1 MKISKFF
8 IIICIAF
15 LSLPINLWASLPIL
29 KITANIENPFVYL
42 GDEKI
47 GRCTKGKLEVEID
60 PGRYNLI
67 LKTNDEIN
75 PLLYSEYIHA
85 KMDNKIEVTATLTLK
100 RAEEYYYK
108 NINNYK
114 DKKQFLKMFPRSKH
128 LKKIEN
134 QILEFENQYDDDD
147 IATLKSKIRKKLN
160 PDLILISALD
170 KTKEFTKQELRYEY
184 SYLREP
190 INIQFLYNDY
200 PNIAQLDAFYI
211 GKYEVT
217 DLFYDFVSLVDNVLS
232 DKTKLLQNI
241 EEIEKYLSMDIF
253 KSKPKNEVTWYEAI
267 RFCDALSKIHDLS
280 PFYESAYNNENSE
293 SFRLPTLDEWVFAS
307 RGGNKTKGF
316 TYSGSNNANQVAVF
330 NENSS
335 GELAFVGTKK
345 PNELGIYDMSGNVW
359 EWVSDKYS
367 DYERMNRGGDY
378 RNEEDVCR
386 VNNYEVSHWRRDHNP
401 PTHRSLGLGFRIAR
415 NKID

>member
-67 LKTNDEIN
+67 LITNDEIN

-170 KTKEFTKQELRYEY
+170 KTKEFTKQELKYEY

-200 PNIAQLDAFYI
+200 PKIAQLDAFYI

-217 DLFYDFVSLVDNVLS
+217 DLFYDFVMLVDNVLS

-241 EEIEKYLSMDIF
+241 EEIEKYLSKDIF

-359 EWVSDKYS
+359 EWV
-367 DYERMNRGGDY
+367 
-378 RNEEDVCR
+378 
-386 VNNYEVSHWRRDHNP
+386 
-401 PTHRSLGLGFRIAR
+401 
-415 NKID
+415 